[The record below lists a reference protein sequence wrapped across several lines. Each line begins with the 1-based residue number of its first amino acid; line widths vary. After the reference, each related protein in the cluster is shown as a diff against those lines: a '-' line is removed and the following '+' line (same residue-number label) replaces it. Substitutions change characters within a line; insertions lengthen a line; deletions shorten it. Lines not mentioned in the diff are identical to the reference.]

1 MLGIVYEMDIS
12 STNYMRMN
20 KTINRTLNDFALQI
34 LGSR

>member
-1 MLGIVYEMDIS
+1 MLGIVYETDIS

-34 LGSR
+34 LGSQ

>member
-12 STNYMRMN
+12 STDHRRMN

-34 LGSR
+34 LGSQ

>member
-1 MLGIVYEMDIS
+1 MLGTVYEMDIS
-12 STNYMRMN
+12 STNHIKMD